1 MKKRFC
7 DRCGAEIKNRWLFA
21 KTRSVALES
30 WGVSEQ
36 TFDLCDKCYTE
47 VRQFIT
53 KRPEI
58 QKGDTTDD

>member
-7 DRCGAEIKNRWLFA
+7 DRCGAEIKNLWLFA
-21 KTRSVALES
+21 KTRSVTLES

-36 TFDLCDKCYTE
+36 TFDLCDKCYAE

-53 KRPEI
+53 KKPEI
-58 QKGDTTDD
+58 QKGESTDD